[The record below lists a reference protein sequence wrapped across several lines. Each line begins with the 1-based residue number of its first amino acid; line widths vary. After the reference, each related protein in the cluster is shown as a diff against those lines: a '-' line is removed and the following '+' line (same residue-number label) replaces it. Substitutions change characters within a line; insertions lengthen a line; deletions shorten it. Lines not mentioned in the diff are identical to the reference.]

1 MAINNQQP
9 FNSRQKAAPPR
20 SSGAIDAAKIDDNN
34 EASIENEASIPT
46 PSTNMHATEPGPGN
60 EAAGQTSKM

>member
-1 MAINNQQP
+1 MAINTKQP
-9 FNSRQKAAPPR
+9 FTSDRKSPPR
-20 SSGAIDAAKIDDNN
+20 SSGVVDPATIDDKDN
-34 EASIENEASIPT
+34 ASIENEGSIKK

>member
-1 MAINNQQP
+1 MAINTKQP
-9 FNSRQKAAPPR
+9 FASRRKSQP
-20 SSGAIDAAKIDDNN
+20 SGVIDPATIEDKDD
-34 EASIENEASIPT
+34 ASIENEGAIKK

>member
-1 MAINNQQP
+1 MAINKQP
-9 FNSRQKAAPPR
+9 FDSRQKATPPQ
-20 SSGAIDAAKIDDNN
+20 SSGVIDAATINDKDD
-34 EASIENEASIPT
+34 ASIENEGSIKK

>member
-1 MAINNQQP
+1 MAITKQP
-9 FNSRQKAAPPR
+9 FDSRQKSPP
-20 SSGAIDAAKIDDNN
+20 SSGVIDPATIDDKND
-34 EASIENEASIPT
+34 ASIENEGSIKK